1 MLSKADLKKPGNTAM
16 FESMNAAQ
24 VIQEIDAMPAE
35 ERDKVVIHLDRMQER
50 LFHEKQVEVAECRL
64 EDLENGLTETVSHEE
79 AMRMVREG

>member
-1 MLSKADLKKPGNTAM
+1 M

-24 VIQEIDAMPAE
+24 VIEEIDAMPAE
-35 ERDKVVIHLDRMQER
+35 ERDKVVIHLGRMQER
-50 LFHEKQVEVAECRL
+50 LFHEKQVEVAERRL